1 MLRHLFKIMKKCPF
15 CKKEI
20 ADDTTFCGYCGKELN
35 NDKTETSFSVLYEIA
50 MAYLGN
56 KKIAKEFA
64 DEYVNKNN
72 AIRELGKRCVSY
84 IQERNINLFQDERIS
99 KGTAELTSFNNF
111 ENDIASFDYEERIV
125 SIMKVKED
133 LSSYEIADILGI
145 SEDSVKAIL
154 ESAYNKVNPKL
165 ETIKIKNVENVEKPK
180 PKNKNIIKKVGILL
194 GIVLLSILLGFFM
207 LKQYAQRQYVLG
219 IEAREVNDNEKAI
232 KHLRRSVR
240 FGGANS
246 ESEIALAN
254 LYYEMGDYLSA
265 SIRYEDYINAGG
277 DVNRVNESLSIA
289 YDELAIEEIKKY
301 SISEGINYL
310 RKEYKITGDDKLNNW
325 IDALQ
330 GGEVMYKDEYG
341 NEYNQYG
348 KPVTLKGLCENKETY
363 NVEIQYDNKLIKD
376 IKVDDVLV
384 KDFMMDEDA
393 EYELYFY
400 PNNKSSRYSI
410 NKSIYKND
418 LLIRQEIN
426 NSKTQEVFN
435 YEYEYDEDDRIYKR
449 LIKDNQNIVTEYI
462 YDEEGLLIQE
472 ITADKEERIRNII
485 YKYEEGIL
493 KEITDIDTKDKNS
506 IRKTI
511 YQFTGMS
518 RPYKATILDGSNKE
532 VAKGIFIRDNGWIF
546 LYNQ

>member
-1 MLRHLFKIMKKCPF
+1 MKKCPY

-20 ADDTTFCGYCGKELN
+20 ADDTSFCGYCGKELTKDNTDN
-35 NDKTETSFSVLYEIA
+35 NFSALYEIA

-56 KKIAKEFA
+56 KKVAKEFA
-64 DEYVNKNN
+64 KEYVDKNN
-72 AIRELGKRCVSY
+72 AIRELGKKCVSY

-99 KGTAELTSFNNF
+99 KGTKELEAFNNF
-111 ENDIASFDYEERIV
+111 ENEIASFDYEERIV

-154 ESAYNKVNPKL
+154 ESAYNKVNPKF
-165 ETIKIKNVENVEKPK
+165 ETIKIKNIENVEKPK
-180 PKNKNIIKKVGILL
+180 PKRKAIIKKIGILL
-194 GIVLLSILLGFFM
+194 GIILLTILLGFFA

-219 IEAREVNDNEKAI
+219 IESREANDNEKAI
-232 KHLRRSVR
+232 KHLRRAVR
-240 FGGANS
+240 FDGANS

-254 LYYEMGDYLSA
+254 LYYETGDFLSA

-277 DVNRVNESLSIA
+277 DAKRVNESLSLA
-289 YDELAIEEIKKY
+289 YDELALEEIKKS
-301 SISEGINYL
+301 SISEAIDYL

-348 KPVTLKGLCENKETY
+348 KPVFLKGLCENGEVY
-363 NVEIQYDNKLIKD
+363 NVEIQYEDKLMSV
-376 IKVDDVLV
+376 IKVDDTLL
-384 KDFMMDEDA
+384 KDFVMDEDA
-393 EYELYFY
+393 KYELYFY
-400 PNNKSSRYSI
+400 PKNNSSRYYI

-418 LLIRQEIN
+418 LLIRQEILN
-426 NSKTQEVFN
+426 NKDQEVIN
-435 YEYEYDEDDRIYKR
+435 YEYEYDENNRSSKR
-449 LIKDNQNIVTEYI
+449 LVKDNQNIITEYI
-462 YDEEGLLIQE
+462 YGEDGMLIQE
-472 ITADKEERIRNII
+472 ITTNKEERIRNTI

-493 KEITDIDTKDKNS
+493 KEITDIYTQDKNN

-511 YQFTGMS
+511 YQFTGMN
-518 RPYKATILDGSNKE
+518 RPYKATILDGNNKE
-532 VAKGIFIRDNGWIF
+532 IAKGIFIRDNGWIF